1 MSVCRWW
8 SAFSLALRLAILTHP
23 EGAFRRLSLTAC
35 ILMLTFLPIMADSWA
50 DSIPAELVEV
60 DSLPAAP
67 QKRPNIIRRIIG
79 YFEKSNKEV
88 ITRRPKF
95 TFIGGP
101 YYSNDTKFGIGLL
114 AAGLYST
121 EPADTT
127 LKPSNIDI
135 FANIT
140 TGKYFKLGVD
150 GIHSYRRDSRRVE
163 YELSFKSYS
172 TYYWGIGARN
182 GLDKQNKT
190 GYHLLNIMLSGN
202 HLWHVWRNLYAGPIL
217 RLEYTAARSLKN
229 PDMWTG
235 QPLTTL
241 LLEAG
246 ATIGYDDRN
255 NFSFPTR
262 GTRAEVSASYNQ
274 GLLKGYHEGFASLTF
289 SVSKYFSVW
298 KSGVVAAKLHGIF
311 TFGDTPWC
319 FMPSVGKS
327 DAMRGYY
334 EGQYRDKQ
342 EMDLMVE
349 LRQHVYR
356 RSGIVVFAGVGS
368 VFPSLIKIRSRDL
381 LPSYGI
387 GYRWEFKQRTNIRV
401 DIGFGRKCWGIE
413 FNIGESF

>member
-1 MSVCRWW
+1 M
-8 SAFSLALRLAILTHP
+8 
-23 EGAFRRLSLTAC
+23 TA
-35 ILMLTFLPIMADSWA
+35 MFATAAQTST
-50 DSIPAELVEV
+50 
-60 DSLPAAP
+60 DSLLLDALTTDTIAP
-67 QKRPNIIRRIIG
+67 TSHKRPNIIRRIIS
-79 YFEKSNKEV
+79 YFEKSNKEEL
-88 ITRRPKF
+88 TRHPKF
-95 TFIGGP
+95 SFIGGP

-121 EPADTT
+121 DPTDST

-150 GIHSYRRDSRRVE
+150 GIHSYNRDERRVE

-172 TYYWGIGARN
+172 TYYWGIGVRN

-190 GYHLLNIMLSGN
+190 GYHLFNVMLKGN
-202 HLWHVWRNLYAGPIL
+202 HLWHIWHNLYAGPML
-217 RLEYTAARSLKN
+217 RLEYTAARSLKD
-229 PDMWTG
+229 PIMWG
-235 QPLTTL
+235 DQPLTTL

-246 ATIGYDDRN
+246 ATIGFDNRD
-255 NFSFPTR
+255 NFSFPTS
-262 GTRAEVSASYNQ
+262 GTRADVSVSYNQ
-274 GLLKGYHEGFASLTF
+274 GLTRGYNKGFASLHF

-298 KSGVVAAKLHGIF
+298 KTGVVAAKLHGIF

-368 VFPSLIKIRSRDL
+368 VFPSLIKIRGRDF

-387 GYRWEFKQRTNIRV
+387 GYRWEFKKLTNIRV
-401 DIGFGRKCWGIE
+401 DIGFGKKCWGIE